1 METDISPRP
10 ALHPLLFVGLLLL
23 TLLIGFV
30 VIGPLVGFLISL
42 PFYPG
47 SGLDMAEALANP
59 MADEAMK
66 IPMYIMQGFASL
78 IGLIVGPMLLLYV
91 LRRSSREV
99 FASSNHQPAGYLLTL
114 AVVIVF
120 MGVNSW
126 FVEQNANAHFPSFM
140 KGIEEWARE
149 KEDLA
154 AALTKYMTE
163 FNTTGDLIIAFIVIA
178 VLPAIGEE
186 FVFRGLLQT
195 ELQKLTR
202 NPHLAIVLSA
212 ILFSAIHMQFFG
224 FIPRFLLG
232 VLFGYLYFWSGNLSV
247 SILAHFVNNGTAVIG
262 MYLYQQGAVQFD
274 MESTEALPAVSV
286 VTSAVLTMAL
296 LYFFYR
302 IYHQASNT
310 RHA

>member
-1 METDISPRP
+1 M
-10 ALHPLLFVGLLLL
+10 HPIWFVVLLLL
-23 TLLIGFV
+23 TLVIGFIIVGPLIGF
-30 VIGPLVGFLISL
+30 LVAA

-47 SGLDMAEALANP
+47 SVLDMATSLQNV

-66 IPMYIMQGFASL
+66 LPMYLMQGFATLTGL
-78 IGLIVGPMLLLYV
+78 IGGPVLLLVV
-91 LRRSSREV
+91 LKRSPRQV
-99 FASSNHQPAGYLLTL
+99 FVSENHQPLGYLLT
-114 AVVIVF
+114 AIVVIVF

-126 FVEQNANAHFPSFM
+126 FVEQNANAHFPSLM
-140 KGIEEWARE
+140 KGIEQWARE

-163 FNTTGDLIIAFIVIA
+163 FDTIGELVLAFIVIA

-195 ELQKLTR
+195 EFQKLTR
-202 NPHLAIVLSA
+202 SPHLAIVLSA

-232 VLFGYLYFWSGNLSV
+232 VLFGYLYYWSGNLSV

-262 MYLYQQGAVQFD
+262 MYLYQRGAVQFD
-274 MESTEALPAVSV
+274 MESTDALPATSV
-286 VTSAVLTMAL
+286 LSSAVLTVGL
-296 LYFFYR
+296 LYLFFR
-302 IYHQASNT
+302 VYHSSSNT